1 MSPYTFISTIETADA
16 YRYINYHCWV
26 VVMHDF
32 NPSTQGGR
40 GRWISKFEASLV
52 YRARFRLVMAA
63 QRDPVFKD

>member
-1 MSPYTFISTIETADA
+1 VSPYTFISTIETADA

-40 GRWISKFEASLV
+40 GRWIAKFEASLV
-52 YRARFRLVMAA
+52 YIMSTRTVRAL
-63 QRDPVFKD
+63 